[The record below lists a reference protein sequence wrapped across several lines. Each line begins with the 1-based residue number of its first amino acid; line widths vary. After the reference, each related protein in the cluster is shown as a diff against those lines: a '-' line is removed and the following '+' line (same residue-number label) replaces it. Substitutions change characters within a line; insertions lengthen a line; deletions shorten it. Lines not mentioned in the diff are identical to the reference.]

1 MEKTCP
7 ICNGSNFQKVFSHQ
21 KWLGDCFCCLNCTH
35 IHYFNYNNP
44 IDQSDFATGIERA
57 NYYLNLLKDFRYNS
71 IADIG
76 APKDLYFLEEI
87 HKSHPSVRKL
97 AFDMF
102 AYEAPSYIETTNTL
116 EGISVDL
123 AIALHVLEHI
133 IEPLPFLKKIIE
145 ISRHFIIEIPDTT
158 ILKLAKNSTIN
169 PHYHCFTRQSFNY
182 LLDLCKVD
190 YKLCYRK
197 HKRKYPVMSAH
208 NLPMDL

>member
-87 HKSHPSVRKL
+87 HKSRPSVRKL

-102 AYEAPSYIETTNTL
+102 EYEAPSYIETT
-116 EGISVDL
+116 
-123 AIALHVLEHI
+123 
-133 IEPLPFLKKIIE
+133 
-145 ISRHFIIEIPDTT
+145 
-158 ILKLAKNSTIN
+158 NSTIN
-169 PHYHCFTRQSFNY
+169 PHYHCFTRQSFKY